1 MKFVK
6 RMACDAIGIDS
17 NPSVKD
23 EEKFR
28 KIMSSVKNIER
39 GNDVRARIRRKCSGS
54 VASGGAPNVRDAA
67 TGVVGIEQHLLARHA
82 RDHRRP
88 GCAGVGRTPHPG
100 R

>member
-17 NPSVKD
+17 NHSVKD

-39 GNDVRARIRRKCSGS
+39 ENDVRARIRRKCTGS
-54 VASGGAPNVRDAA
+54 S
-67 TGVVGIEQHLLARHA
+67 L
-82 RDHRRP
+82 
-88 GCAGVGRTPHPG
+88 
-100 R
+100 